1 MKETGLKKNLKCSPR
16 EKTLLLEKDH
26 KELTLKTQCKLLE
39 IARSTAYYSPEIN
52 EYDLMMMREIDKIF
66 TERPFYG
73 KRRIRIALSKI
84 GYEVGVKYIR
94 TLMRKMGLKAIF
106 PKKNT
111 SIPNLAHKVY
121 PYLLRNVEILKP
133 NHVWSTDITY
143 IRLLHGFVYLVAV
156 IDWFSRYVISWK
168 LAVTMDKDFCVE
180 ALEEALSKGLPEVFN
195 SDQGSQFTSLEFT
208 QKLEEKSVQISMD
221 GKGRCLDNILV
232 ERLWRSVKY
241 EEVYLKNYSTPL
253 EAFKGLK
260 DYFHFY
266 NNSRPHQSLDYKTP
280 AEIYFQPIS

>member
-1 MKETGLKKNLKCSPR
+1 
-16 EKTLLLEKDH
+16 
-26 KELTLKTQCKLLE
+26 
-39 IARSTAYYSPEIN
+39 
-52 EYDLMMMREIDKIF
+52 MMCEIDKIF
-66 TERPFYG
+66 TAHPFYG
-73 KRRIRIALSKI
+73 KRRIHVALSEI
-84 GYEVGVKYIR
+84 GYEVGLKYVR

-111 SIPNLAHKVY
+111 SIPNRAHKVY
-121 PYLLRNVEILKP
+121 PYLLRDVEILKP
-133 NHVWSTDITY
+133 NQVWSTDITY

-208 QKLEEKSVQISMD
+208 QKLEEKSVKISMD
-221 GKGRCLDNILV
+221 GKGRCLDNIFV

-260 DYFHFY
+260 DYFNFY
-266 NNSRPHQSLDYKTP
+266 NHSRPHQSLDYKTP
-280 AEIYFQPIS
+280 AEIYFQTIS